1 MARPAGRAVAGS
13 DTRRARLSAS
23 NFPTKVGAGYAHQE
37 NEMGISTWLVATA
50 ALAAVTN
57 VQAQEKTHA
66 YIAPFG
72 GYTHIRLDEGTVY
85 QQTDTFKFDA
95 LTFGATFGFQT
106 PVGFLAE
113 VSRSHA
119 VHADLFDEPGD
130 FDLLHTAGAVG
141 WRIPFAEGWSFTPKI
156 GRLKWELSSDNRILL
171 DNAGERHY
179 DINGWDNFYE
189 LNLTRELKKN
199 VSLGV
204 SFRDVDQEFGHAR
217 SGVVGVSFAF

>member
-1 MARPAGRAVAGS
+1 
-13 DTRRARLSAS
+13 
-23 NFPTKVGAGYAHQE
+23 
-37 NEMGISTWLVATA
+37 MGISKWLVAAA
-50 ALAAVTN
+50 ALAAFTN
-57 VQAQEKTHA
+57 AQAQEKTRA
-66 YIAPFG
+66 YIAPFA
-72 GYTHIRLDEGTVY
+72 GYTHLRLNEGTVHE
-85 QQTDTFKFDA
+85 QDDTVKFDA
-95 LTFGATFGFQT
+95 LTFGATFGFQM

-113 VSRSHA
+113 ISRSHA

-141 WRIPFAEGWSFTPKI
+141 WRIPFAEGWFFTPKI

-171 DNAGERHY
+171 DNQGNRHY

-189 LNLTRELKKN
+189 LNLTRQLKKN

-217 SGVVGVSFAF
+217 SGVFGVSFAF